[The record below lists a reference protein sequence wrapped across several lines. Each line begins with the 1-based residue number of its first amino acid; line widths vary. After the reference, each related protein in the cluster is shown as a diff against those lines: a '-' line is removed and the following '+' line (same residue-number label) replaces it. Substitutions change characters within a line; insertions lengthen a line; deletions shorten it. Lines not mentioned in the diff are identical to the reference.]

1 MIGKDFLLCIM
12 YCLKKPFEFIN
23 LAKTMKWKYVVLQF
37 LVVLCLL
44 YMPLLVSIVRTQP
57 AQLYKRLFS
66 ENLDDLCMLE
76 CQGESYTGGL
86 FAGDKPVIY
95 VFDDSVMYSDSRITL
110 SAPKE
115 LIISEE
121 TQSHTP
127 QEIFGMI
134 AVYNGYIPRLLLPIL
149 SSICAVVCS
158 LQCLFYVMSAC
169 ALGLYRMS
177 STRFTFG
184 ARIKISIMAST
195 IPAVIGAAL
204 GFLFPGVHII
214 VFQILCLLVL
224 FSVSKRYDIA
234 ELKREKP

>member
-1 MIGKDFLLCIM
+1 
-12 YCLKKPFEFIN
+12 
-23 LAKTMKWKYVVLQF
+23 MKWKYVVLQF

-76 CQGESYTGGL
+76 YQKESYAGGL
-86 FAGDKPVIY
+86 FTGDKPVIY
-95 VFDDSVMYSDSRITL
+95 VFDDSVMYSDSRIAL

-149 SSICAVVCS
+149 SSICAVVCF
-158 LQCLFYVMSAC
+158 LQVLFYVMSTC

-177 STRFTFG
+177 STRFTFD

-195 IPAVIGAAL
+195 VPAMIGAAL
-204 GFLFPGVHII
+204 GFLIPGVHII
-214 VFQILCLLVL
+214 VFQILCLLIL